1 MSTTKPPHV
10 SQVLITDEE
19 GRIVSAAAYGT
30 PSSWPPTPPR
40 VSSDPTSP
48 GISIEQG
55 GIVRNTTS
63 DLFLVPG
70 ELVIVGASSWTEFR
84 NYCGTCHAASLCLAS
99 NPYGN
104 GVADVLAVET
114 QHGVE
119 TRGIELRIVART
131 PSPRTSVDFQ
141 GAIPGTYPLSSDSPS
156 LLPVIPRISPID
168 IPQSTWSKRRKSAL
182 GLDGVPPLNTSHS
195 GLTLGNHFD
204 SATEDGNKHGTA
216 LAFTVTL
223 PTTLRDLIK
232 RAEEMNLIGD
242 VVVP

>member
-10 SQVLITDEE
+10 SQVLITDEQ
-19 GRIVSAAAYGT
+19 GRIVSTATYGT

-40 VSSDPTSP
+40 VSSDAPSP

-55 GIVRNTTS
+55 GIVRKAS
-63 DLFLVPG
+63 GDLFLVPG

-84 NYCGTCHAASLCLAS
+84 NYCDTCHAASLCLAS
-99 NPYGN
+99 NPYDN

-114 QHGVE
+114 QHAGEMRGV
-119 TRGIELRIVART
+119 ELRIIVRT

-141 GAIPGTYPLSSDSPS
+141 GHIPGTYPLSSDSPS
-156 LLPVIPRISPID
+156 LLPAIPRISPID

-182 GLDGVPPLNTSHS
+182 GLDGVPPLNTHS
-195 GLTLGNHFD
+195 GLTLGNHLD
-204 SATEDGNKHGTA
+204 SATDDGNKHGTA
-216 LAFTVTL
+216 LVFTATL
-223 PTTLRDLIK
+223 PTTLRDLVK
-232 RAEEMNLIGD
+232 RAEINLIDD

>member
-10 SQVLITDEE
+10 SQVLITDEK
-19 GRIVSAAAYGT
+19 GRIVSTATYGT
-30 PSSWPPTPPR
+30 PSSWPPSPPR
-40 VSSDPTSP
+40 VSSDASSP

-55 GIVRNTTS
+55 GIVRKASS

-70 ELVIVGASSWTEFR
+70 ELVIVGAPSWTEFR
-84 NYCGTCHAASLCLAS
+84 NYCDTCHAASLCLAS

-114 QHGVE
+114 QHAGEMPGV
-119 TRGIELRIVART
+119 ELRIVART
-131 PSPRTSVDFQ
+131 PSPRTSADFQ
-141 GAIPGTYPLSSDSPS
+141 GRIPGTYPLSADSPS

-168 IPQSTWSKRRKSAL
+168 IPQSTWSKQRKSAL

-195 GLTLGNHFD
+195 GLTLGDHLD

-216 LAFTVTL
+216 LAFTAML
-223 PTTLRDLIK
+223 PTTLRDLVK
-232 RAEEMNLIGD
+232 RAEEMNLIDD
-242 VVVP
+242 VVVL

>member
-19 GRIVSAAAYGT
+19 GRIVSAATYGT
-30 PSSWPPTPPR
+30 PSSWPPSPAR
-40 VSSDPTSP
+40 VSSDASSP
-48 GISIEQG
+48 GIYIEQG
-55 GIVRNTTS
+55 GIVRNASS

-84 NYCGTCHAASLCLAS
+84 NYCDTCHAASLCLAS

-104 GVADVLAVET
+104 GIVDVLAVEA
-114 QHGVE
+114 QHGGE
-119 TRGIELRIVART
+119 TCDVELRIVART
-131 PSPRTSVDFQ
+131 PSPRTSADFQ
-141 GAIPGTYPLSSDSPS
+141 GRIPGTYPLSSDSPS

-168 IPQSTWSKRRKSAL
+168 IPQTTWGKRRKSAL

-195 GLTLGNHFD
+195 GLTLGNHLD
-204 SATEDGNKHGTA
+204 PATDDGNKRGTA
-216 LAFTVTL
+216 LEFTATL
-223 PTTLRDLIK
+223 PTTLRDLVK
-232 RAEEMNLIGD
+232 RAEVNLIGE